1 MYSVRLYISCV
12 HRKQFP
18 PHGVCELAPNSS
30 QFRILEL
37 WGWTCTG
44 KRWTFCT
51 TRPGELFKM
60 GQMLSTQTALLR
72 RFFTCFFWLDYL
84 FGWWQLKH
92 FFMFTPKI
100 GEDEPNFDFRIC
112 FLDGLVKNPQRVVY
126 VASVI
131 LETHQVGV
139 NRRLRLKFRW
149 ISRRPGFR
157 DDGNV
162 RYFRV
167 HASGF
172 RYTAPH
178 LGRFWMSFCLSIMLM
193 VDVFVSSSLHADTFW
208 VCWAT
213 LIFLQETGSWS
224 RFSNNVKRYPPWKL
238 TYPYI
243 SPENQLL
250 EDVCPI
256 EIVPFQGTR

>member
-1 MYSVRLYISCV
+1 MCT
-12 HRKQFP
+12 QQAFP
-18 PHGVCELAPNSS
+18 PHGVCELAQIPVNSAS
-30 QFRILEL
+30 WSSEDEHVPGSVEL
-37 WGWTCTG
+37 SARQGPESCS
-44 KRWTFCT
+44 RWPDVKHSNG
-51 TRPGELFKM
+51 PGT
-60 GQMLSTQTALLR
+60 S
-72 RFFTCFFWLDYL
+72 FFYMFVSLDYL

-167 HASGF
+167 HDGVF
-172 RYTAPH
+172 GTQPPH
-178 LGRFWMSFCLSIMLM
+178 LGRWCLDGEFLDEFLL
-193 VDVFVSSSLHADTFW
+193 VDYAYGG
-208 VCWAT
+208 C
-213 LIFLQETGSWS
+213 I
-224 RFSNNVKRYPPWKL
+224 
-238 TYPYI
+238 
-243 SPENQLL
+243 
-250 EDVCPI
+250 C
-256 EIVPFQGTR
+256 